1 MATVV
6 LDRPDRRNC
15 QDPALWAALHGFAR
29 DLTGEVRVVVV
40 RGEGPSF
47 SAGLDRAL
55 FATLG
60 DTVAGSDDD
69 AHATLSSYQQA
80 FTWLRRP
87 SFVSI
92 AAVQGH
98 AVGAGF
104 QLALACDLRIAA
116 DDAQFAMAEVGY
128 GIVPDLAGTHPLVA
142 AVGRARA
149 LEWCATGRRVGA
161 QEALAAG
168 LVNRVVP
175 AADLEAAT
183 AELTQQL
190 LAPPRDAVIEV
201 KALVDGAGS
210 RTYDEQ
216 CEAERDAQLRR
227 LRDLIDTDL
236 IDTAGE

>member
-1 MATVV
+1 M

-15 QDPALWAALHGFAR
+15 QDPGLWAALRGFAR

-47 SAGLDRAL
+47 SSGLDRSL
-55 FATLG
+55 LATLG
-60 DTVAGSDDD
+60 DIAAGDD
-69 AHATLSSYQQA
+69 AQAHAALSSYQEA

-87 SFVSI
+87 SFVSV

-116 DDAQFAMAEVGY
+116 EDAQFAMAEVGY
-128 GIVPDLAGTHPLVA
+128 GIVPDLAGTHPLVE
-142 AVGRARA
+142 AVGRSRA

-168 LVNRVVP
+168 LVNQVVP
-175 AADLEAAT
+175 AAALEAAT
-183 AELTQQL
+183 HELVQAL

-210 RTYDEQ
+210 RTLPEQ

-227 LRDLIDTDL
+227 LRDLT
-236 IDTAGE
+236 GE